1 MKRISNTV
9 LFYSLSTLILA
20 PIANAA
26 ETIAVIPI
34 GAEQEAEQKRQA
46 LVKENNFATVPR
58 LEGGIT
64 ASIGTFLAVPSS
76 DLNSYY
82 FSESGDDFTVL
93 NVDPGSEYGFDV
105 AFGYVFEHSANS
117 VELLFRDINTS
128 DNASDDDRAD
138 TNLDYHLRAL
148 DLMLGQF
155 MDLGQLVQLRFAAG
169 ISYAELKRDQTT
181 EITTDITNQTSEYS
195 DYKGLGPRIG
205 LDARYDFGQG
215 FGIVGGGSLAYFLGK
230 MKTNFS
236 ALSTTEVNLTNNNDD
251 QAVMNFRGNV
261 GVDYV
266 YFFDNEQRSTA
277 GIEFGYLID
286 YYDDS
291 VRTVNTVAIPSPGT
305 AQYETTA
312 ALSFAGPYLNLKA
325 VF

>member
-1 MKRISNTV
+1 MKRISNTI
-9 LFYSLSTLILA
+9 LFYSLSAFSIIA
-20 PIANAA
+20 PISYAA

-34 GAEQEAEQKRQA
+34 GAEEVAEQKRQA
-46 LVKENNFATVPR
+46 LVKENNFATVPK
-58 LEGGIT
+58 LAGGIT
-64 ASIGTFLAVPSS
+64 ASLGTFLAVPSS

-82 FSESGDDFTVL
+82 FSESDDDFKVL
-93 NVDPGSEYGFDV
+93 NVNPGSEYGFEA

-128 DNASDDDRAD
+128 DNASDDDSAS

-148 DLMLGQF
+148 DLMFGQF
-155 MDLGQLVQLRFAAG
+155 MDLGQQLQMRFAAG
-169 ISYAELKRDQTT
+169 ISYAELKRDQTV
-181 EITTDITNQTSEYS
+181 EITNTPNQASEYS

-230 MKTNFS
+230 MKTEFS
-236 ALSTTEVNLTNNNDD
+236 GISSSTVNVTNNNDD
-251 QAVMNFRGNV
+251 QAVMNLRGNV
-261 GVDYV
+261 GIDYV

-291 VRTVNTVAIPSPGT
+291 VRTVNTVAIPNPGT

-325 VF
+325 AF